1 MAFMT
6 WSNEMSVGV
15 AVIDEDHKK
24 LVAMVN
30 ELHDGMLAGHAKD
43 ALGHVLDRLIKY
55 TQFHFAREEEM
66 FAKTGYADSSAHKKE
81 HADLVKSV
89 VELQTRFK
97 TASSSTLSMEV
108 MSFLRNWLVNHIQG
122 SDKKYGPH
130 LNSKGIH

>member
-1 MAFMT
+1 MPFMS
-6 WSNEMSVGV
+6 WSDDMSVGV
-15 AVIDEDHKK
+15 AAIDDDHKK
-24 LVAMVN
+24 LVGMVN

-43 ALGHVLDRLIKY
+43 ALGTVLDRLIKY
-55 TQFHFAREEEM
+55 TQVHFAREEEF
-66 FAKTGYADSSAHKKE
+66 FAKTGYAESAAHKKE
-81 HADLVKSV
+81 HSDLVKAV

-130 LNSKGIH
+130 LNAKGIH